1 MTHDV
6 ARIILAS
13 DIAESIFPD
22 NSIIRM
28 AINDDAFIYGKKV
41 QLPQAGGVP
50 TVTKNRTTYPLPVA
64 KRADTLKDYDIDEY
78 STDASHIG
86 WTEKMVAT
94 YGKTD
99 SVIRDHKGVL
109 ETSTTE
115 GVLFNWAPTG
125 AGKIIRTTGGNRAAS
140 ATTATG
146 NRKKLTREDII
157 AIRVR
162 MNKDNIPT
170 AGRKL
175 ALNAEM
181 FGDLLEDTNLLNL
194 YLMGQA
200 LQATAELQRL
210 FGFDIVERSTVLR
223 YAAGLTARDWN
234 VAGAATDHSG
244 ALAWHP
250 SFVRSAI
257 SGVKVFLNPD
267 QAAYQGDIMSALAL
281 VGASQRYATGLGV
294 YAIVEDVAA

>member
-6 ARIILAS
+6 ARIIMAS
-13 DIAESIFPD
+13 DIAEAIFPD
-22 NSIIRM
+22 NSLIRM
-28 AINDDAFIYGKKV
+28 AISDDAFIYGKKV
-41 QLPQAGGVP
+41 QLPQAGAVP
-50 TVTKNRTTYPLPVA
+50 TVTKNRTAYPLAVE
-64 KRADTLKDYDIDEY
+64 KRVDTLKEYDIDEY
-78 STDASHIG
+78 STSVSHIG

-99 SVIRDHKGVL
+99 SVIRDHKGIL
-109 ETSTTE
+109 ETGTTE
-115 GVLFNWAPTG
+115 GVLFNWAPV
-125 AGKIIRTTGGNRAAS
+125 AGKIVRTTGEGRAAS

-146 NRKKLTREDII
+146 NRKRLTREDII

-162 MNKDNIPT
+162 MNKDNVPVQ
-170 AGRKL
+170 GRKL

-181 FGDLLEDTNLLNL
+181 FGDLLQDTNLLNL

-223 YAAGLTARDWN
+223 YSAALAARDWN
-234 VAGAATDHSG
+234 IAGAATDHSG

-250 SFVRSAI
+250 NFVRSAI

>member
-64 KRADTLKDYDIDEY
+64 KRVDTLKEYDIDEY

-86 WTEKMVAT
+86 WTEKMVAP

-99 SVIRDHKGVL
+99 SLVRDHKGIL

-115 GVLFNWAPTG
+115 GVLFNWAP
-125 AGKIIRTTGGNRAAS
+125 AASKVIRTTGAARVASAAS
-140 ATTATG
+140 ATGT
-146 NRKKLTREDII
+146 RKKLTRQDII
-157 AIRVR
+157 NIRVR
-162 MNKDNIPT
+162 MQKDNVP
-170 AGRKL
+170 AQGRKL

-194 YLMGQA
+194 FLMGQA

-210 FGFDIVERSTVLR
+210 LGFDIVERSTILR
-223 YAAGLTARDWN
+223 YSSALNPRDWN
-234 VAGAATDHSG
+234 TAGAATDHSG

-250 SFVRSAI
+250 NFVRSAI
-257 SGVKVFLNPD
+257 TGVKVFLNPD

-281 VGASQRYATGLGV
+281 VGASQRYANGLGV